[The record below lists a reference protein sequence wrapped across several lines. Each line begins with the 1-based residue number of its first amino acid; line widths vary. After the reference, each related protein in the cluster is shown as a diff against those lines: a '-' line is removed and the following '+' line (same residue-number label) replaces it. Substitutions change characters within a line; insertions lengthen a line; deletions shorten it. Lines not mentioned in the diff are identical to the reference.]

1 MAATSILIRI
11 YSIEPKLRKADVD
24 SPVWGIAK
32 LHEFL
37 PEYDAPATVA
47 TAAPEINP
55 E

>member
-11 YSIEPKLRKADVD
+11 HSIEPKLRKADVD
-24 SPVWGIAK
+24 SPVCGIAK
-32 LHEFL
+32 LREFL
-37 PEYDAPATVA
+37 PEYEAPTTVA